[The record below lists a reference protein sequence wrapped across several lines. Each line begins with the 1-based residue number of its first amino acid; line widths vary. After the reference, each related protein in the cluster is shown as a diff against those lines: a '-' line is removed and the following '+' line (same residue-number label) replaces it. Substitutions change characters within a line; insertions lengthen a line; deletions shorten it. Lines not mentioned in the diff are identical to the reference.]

1 MIRKDVV
8 LWAEWSPKMIAAYNL
23 KQTGNN
29 HYNGPCP
36 KCSGHDRFYISE
48 KNGALLFNC
57 NQGCEFKQLV
67 EIMRNDSTYPKQQA
81 TDAFTR
87 TPTRTSDFSQPL
99 YHERKGVELIDAQLE
114 GSNLRIPILDAS
126 EQHVGWQTISPDGT
140 KRFDKDMKIDG
151 CFAVLNGP
159 VEGTVYLCEGYATG
173 ASVVAATGRPVIHCL
188 SSSNL
193 PKVAT
198 VLAKIRPNARLIVA
212 ADNDNAGLDA
222 ANKTGL
228 PWTAPSQTGAD
239 WNDRHQAV
247 GAETLKTE
255 LMLNLKQPG
264 ATKKASL
271 LVKASD
277 YKLTKPE
284 YWVEGIIEKDAL
296 TFMVGASGC
305 GKTFVAT
312 DIATSIGLGVDY
324 HGRQIK
330 QGHVIISAGEGQDG
344 QVARLRAATEHKG
357 KKLEDADIYLAQ
369 QAVVFADENAI
380 AALCQEIEE
389 NHKDKIAVII
399 IDTMARAMVGTD
411 ENSSKD
417 MSAFIHQCDHLR
429 ERFGCSIIIVHHTG
443 HEGSRGR
450 GSSAR
455 YAAADAEIIIKA
467 EGGKI
472 GTGGKICMSFEKTK
486 NAKMPAS
493 LYFSTAPL
501 SLFDDEAEAFDTL
514 VLNAVDAPEQ
524 ANKNTKLTTGE
535 TMALKTFKAAQWA
548 KTPDIENVATTK
560 VELEEWRE
568 HFRRQHTGNTDKS
581 KDAVFSRNRQD
592 LVNKGYLTVEDNIYS
607 LGNMTTS

>member
-1 MIRKDVV
+1 MSQNIRVS
-8 LWAEWSPKMIAAYNL
+8 WAEWSPRMIDKYHL
-23 KQTGNN
+23 KKTGKN

-36 KCSGHDRFYISE
+36 QCGGHDRFFISE

-57 NQGCEFKQLV
+57 NQSCEFKQLV
-67 EIMRNDSTYPKQQA
+67 EIMRNDSTYPKHQA
-81 TDAFTR
+81 ADALTQ
-87 TPTRTSDFSQPL
+87 TPTRASDFSQLL
-99 YHERKGVELIDAQLE
+99 YHERKEIELIDAQLE
-114 GSNLRIPILDAS
+114 GSNLRISILDAS

-140 KRFDKDMKIDG
+140 KRFDKGMQTDG
-151 CFAVLNGP
+151 CFAILKGP
-159 VEGTVYLCEGYATG
+159 IEGTVYLCEGYATA
-173 ASVVAATGRPVIHCL
+173 ASVVAATGCPAIHCL
-188 SSSNL
+188 SASNL
-193 PKVAT
+193 PKVAPI
-198 VLAKIRPNARLIVA
+198 LAKIAPEAKLIIA
-212 ADNDNAGLDA
+212 ADNDKPGLDA
-222 ANKTGL
+222 ANQTGL

-239 WNDRHQAV
+239 WNDRHQAA
-247 GAETLKTE
+247 GADTVKAE
-255 LMLNLKQPG
+255 LTRNLRLPG
-264 ATKKASL
+264 TAKRERL

-284 YWVEGIIEKDAL
+284 YWVEGIIEKNAL

-324 HGRQIK
+324 HARQVQ
-330 QGHVIISAGEGQDG
+330 QGHVIVSAGEGQDG
-344 QVARLRAATEHKG
+344 QVARLRAAAEHKG
-357 KKLEDADIYLAQ
+357 KELEDADIYLAK
-369 QAVVFADENAI
+369 QAVVFADENAV

-389 NHKDKIAVII
+389 NHKGKVAVII

-429 ERFGCSIIIVHHTG
+429 EQFDCSIIVVHHTG

-467 EGGKI
+467 EGGKV

-486 NAKMPAS
+486 NAKTPAS
-493 LYFSTAPL
+493 LYFSTETRL
-501 SLFDDEAEAFDTL
+501 LHDEKAETFDTL

-535 TMALKTFKAAQWA
+535 TMALKTFKAAQLA

-592 LVNKGYLTVEDNIYS
+592 LVNKGYLTVENNIYS

>member
-1 MIRKDVV
+1 VNQKYNIS
-8 LWAEWSPKMIAAYNL
+8 WAEWSPRMINKYHL
-23 KQTGNN
+23 KKTGKN

-36 KCSGHDRFYISE
+36 QCGGKDRFYISE
-48 KNGALLFNC
+48 QNGALLFNC

-67 EIMRNDSTYPKQQA
+67 QVLRSDGTYPERQK
-81 TDAFTR
+81 DDEFTPSPSKNFD
-87 TPTRTSDFSQPL
+87 THPKL
-99 YHERKGVELIDAQLE
+99 YHERKGIDLIDAQLD
-114 GSNLRIPILDAS
+114 GTSLRISILDPS
-126 EQHVGWQTISPDGT
+126 EQHVGFQTISPDGT
-140 KRFDKDMKIDG
+140 KRFDKSMQTDS

-159 VEGTVYLCEGYATG
+159 IEGTVYLCKGYATA
-173 ASVVAATGRPVIHCL
+173 ASVVAATGCPAIHCL
-188 SSSNL
+188 SASNL
-193 PKVAT
+193 PKV
-198 VLAKIRPNARLIVA
+198 VPILAKIAPNAKLVIA
-212 ADNDNAGLDA
+212 ADNDKPGLDA
-222 ANKTGL
+222 ANQTGL

-247 GAETLKTE
+247 GAETVKAE
-255 LMLNLKQPG
+255 LTRNLKQPG
-264 ATKKASL
+264 ATKKARL

-284 YWVEGIIEKDAL
+284 YWVEGIIEKNAL

-324 HGRQIK
+324 HARQVQ
-330 QGHVIISAGEGQDG
+330 QGHVIVSAGEGQDG
-344 QVARLRAATEHKG
+344 QVARLRAAAEHKG
-357 KKLEDADIYLAQ
+357 KELEDADIYLAK
-369 QAVVFADENAI
+369 QAVVFADENAV

-389 NHKDKIAVII
+389 NHKGKVAVII

-429 ERFGCSIIIVHHTG
+429 ERFGCSIIVVHHTG

-486 NAKMPAS
+486 NARTPTS
-493 LYFSTAPL
+493 LYFSTETRL
-501 SLFDDEAEAFDTL
+501 LYDEDAETFDTL
-514 VLNAVDAPEQ
+514 VLNAVDAPEPSEKIQ
-524 ANKNTKLTTGE
+524 QLTDGE
-535 TMALKTFKAAQWA
+535 TMAFNTFKDAQRA
-548 KTPDIENVATTK
+548 KNPDTDNVASTK
-560 VELEEWRE
+560 VHLDDWRE
-568 HFRRQHTGNTDKS
+568 PFRRQHTGNNDKS
-581 KDAVFSRNRQD
+581 KDVVFSRNRQA
-592 LVNKGYLTVEDNIYS
+592 LVIKGYLTVENDIYS
-607 LGNMTTS
+607 LGNTATS

>member
-36 KCSGHDRFYISE
+36 KCGGRDRFYIGE
-48 KNGALLFNC
+48 KNDALLFNC

-67 EIMRNDSTYPKQQA
+67 EIMRNEGTYPKQQA
-81 TDAFTR
+81 ADAFTR
-87 TPTRTSDFSQPL
+87 TPTKASDFSQLL
-99 YHERKGVELIDAQLE
+99 YHERKGVELIDAQLD
-114 GSNLRIPILDAS
+114 GSNLRIPISDAS

-140 KRFDKDMKIDG
+140 KRFDKGMQTDG

-198 VLAKIRPNARLIVA
+198 VLAKIRPDARLIVA

-228 PWTAPSQTGAD
+228 PWTAPSQAGAD

-247 GAETLKTE
+247 GADTVKAEFTR
-255 LMLNLKQPG
+255 NLKQPG
-264 ATKKASL
+264 STKKARL
-271 LVKASD
+271 LIKASD
-277 YKLTKPE
+277 YKLRKPE
-284 YWVEGIIEKDAL
+284 YWVEGIIEKNAL
-296 TFMVGASGC
+296 TFMVGASGS
-305 GKTFVAT
+305 GKTFAAT
-312 DIATSIGLGVDY
+312 DLATSVALGVNY
-324 HGRQIK
+324 HGRNVR
-330 QGHVIISAGEGQDG
+330 QGQVIISAGEGKDG
-344 QVARLRAATEHKG
+344 QIARLTAAALHKE
-357 KKLEDADIYLAQ
+357 KTLEDAGVYIAQ
-369 QAVVFADENAI
+369 QTLIFSDENAI
-380 AALCQEIEE
+380 TALCQEIEE
-389 NHKDKIAVII
+389 HHQGEIALIV
-399 IDTMARAMVGTD
+399 IDTMARAMIGND
-411 ENSSKD
+411 ENSAKD
-417 MSAFIHQCDHLR
+417 MSMFVHQCDHLR
-429 ERFGCSIIIVHHTG
+429 ERFGCSVIVVHHTG
-443 HEGSRGR
+443 HDGSRGR

-455 YAAADAEIIIKA
+455 YAAADAEIIVTA
-467 EGGKI
+467 VGGKI
-472 GTGGKICMSFEKTK
+472 GSGGKVCMTFEKTK
-486 NAKMPAS
+486 KTRAPEP
-493 LYFSTAPL
+493 LYFSTEL
-501 SLFDDEAEAFDTL
+501 YLLFNEDAEPFETL
-514 VLNAVDAPEQ
+514 VLNAVAAPEQ
-524 ANKNTKLTTGE
+524 AKENTKLTTGE
-535 TMALKTFKAAQWA
+535 TMALDTFKAAQWT
-548 KTPDIENVATTK
+548 KNPDIENVATTK

-607 LGNMTTS
+607 LGSMTTS

>member
-1 MIRKDVV
+1 VNQKYNIS
-8 LWAEWSPKMIAAYNL
+8 WAEWSPRMINKYHL
-23 KQTGNN
+23 KKNGKN

-36 KCSGHDRFYISE
+36 QCGGKDRFFISE
-48 KNGALLFNC
+48 QNGALLFNC

-67 EIMRNDSTYPKQQA
+67 QVLRSDGTYPERQK
-81 TDAFTR
+81 DDEFTPSPSKNFD
-87 TPTRTSDFSQPL
+87 THPKL
-99 YHERKGVELIDAQLE
+99 YHERKGIDLIDAQLD
-114 GSNLRIPILDAS
+114 GTSLRISILDPS
-126 EQHVGWQTISPDGT
+126 EQHVGFQTISPDGT
-140 KRFDKDMKIDG
+140 KRFDKSMQTDS

-159 VEGTVYLCEGYATG
+159 IEGTVYLCEGYATA
-173 ASVVAATGRPVIHCL
+173 ASVVAATGCPAIHCL
-188 SSSNL
+188 SASNL
-193 PKVAT
+193 PKV
-198 VLAKIRPNARLIVA
+198 VPILAKMAPNAKLVIA
-212 ADNDNAGLDA
+212 ADNDKPGLDA
-222 ANKTGL
+222 ANQTGL

-247 GAETLKTE
+247 GAETVKAE
-255 LMLNLKQPG
+255 LTRNLKQPG
-264 ATKKASL
+264 ATKKARL

-284 YWVEGIIEKDAL
+284 YWVEGIIEKNAL

-324 HGRQIK
+324 HARQVQ
-330 QGHVIISAGEGQDG
+330 QGHVIVSAGEGQDG
-344 QVARLRAATEHKG
+344 QVARLRAAAEHKG
-357 KKLEDADIYLAQ
+357 KELEDADIYLAK
-369 QAVVFADENAI
+369 QAVVFADENAV

-389 NHKDKIAVII
+389 NHKGKVAVII

-429 ERFGCSIIIVHHTG
+429 ERFGCSIIVVHHTG

-486 NAKMPAS
+486 NARTPTS
-493 LYFSTAPL
+493 LYFSTETRL
-501 SLFDDEAEAFDTL
+501 LYDEDAETFDTL
-514 VLNAVDAPEQ
+514 VLNAVDAPEPSEKIQ
-524 ANKNTKLTTGE
+524 QLTDGE
-535 TMALKTFKAAQWA
+535 TMAFNTFKDAQRA
-548 KTPDIENVATTK
+548 KNPDTDNVASTK
-560 VELEEWRE
+560 VHLDDWRE
-568 HFRRQHTGNTDKS
+568 PFRRQHTGNNDKS
-581 KDAVFSRNRQD
+581 KDVVFSRNRQA
-592 LVNKGYLTVEDNIYS
+592 LVIKGYLTVENDIYS
-607 LGNMTTS
+607 LGNTATS

>member
-1 MIRKDVV
+1 MINK
-8 LWAEWSPKMIAAYNL
+8 YHL
-23 KQTGNN
+23 KKNGKN

-36 KCSGHDRFYISE
+36 QCGGKDRFYISE
-48 KNGALLFNC
+48 QNGALLFNC

-67 EIMRNDSTYPKQQA
+67 QVLRSDGTYPERQK
-81 TDAFTR
+81 DDEFTPSPSKNFD
-87 TPTRTSDFSQPL
+87 THPKL
-99 YHERKGVELIDAQLE
+99 YHERKGIDLIDAQLD
-114 GSNLRIPILDAS
+114 GTSLRISILDPS
-126 EQHVGWQTISPDGT
+126 EQHVGFQTISPDGT
-140 KRFDKDMKIDG
+140 KRFDKSMQTDS

-159 VEGTVYLCEGYATG
+159 IEGTVYLCEGYATA
-173 ASVVAATGRPVIHCL
+173 ASVVAATGCPAIHCL
-188 SSSNL
+188 SASNL
-193 PKVAT
+193 PKV
-198 VLAKIRPNARLIVA
+198 VPILAKMAPNAKLVIA
-212 ADNDNAGLDA
+212 ADNDKPGLDA
-222 ANKTGL
+222 ANQTGL

-247 GAETLKTE
+247 GAETLKAE
-255 LMLNLKQPG
+255 LMRNLKQPG
-264 ATKKASL
+264 ATKKARL

-284 YWVEGIIEKDAL
+284 YWVEGIIEKNAL

-324 HGRQIK
+324 HARQVQ
-330 QGHVIISAGEGQDG
+330 QGHVIVSAGEGQDG
-344 QVARLRAATEHKG
+344 QVARLRAAAEHKG
-357 KKLEDADIYLAQ
+357 KELEDADIYLAK
-369 QAVVFADENAI
+369 QAVVFADENAV

-389 NHKDKIAVII
+389 NHKGKVAVII

-429 ERFGCSIIIVHHTG
+429 ERFGCSIIVVHHTG

-486 NAKMPAS
+486 NARTPTS
-493 LYFSTAPL
+493 LYFSTETRL
-501 SLFDDEAEAFDTL
+501 LYDEDAEDFDTL
-514 VLNAVDAPEQ
+514 VLNAVDAPEPSEKIQ
-524 ANKNTKLTTGE
+524 QLTDGE
-535 TMALKTFKAAQWA
+535 TMAFNTFKDAQRA
-548 KTPDIENVATTK
+548 KNPDTDNVASTK
-560 VELEEWRE
+560 VHLDDWRE
-568 HFRRQHTGNTDKS
+568 HFRRQHTGNNDKS
-581 KDAVFSRNRQD
+581 KDVVFSRNRQA
-592 LVNKGYLTVEDNIYS
+592 LVIKGYLTVENDIYS
-607 LGNMTTS
+607 LGNTATS

>member
-1 MIRKDVV
+1 VNQKYNIS
-8 LWAEWSPKMIAAYNL
+8 WAEWSPRMINKYHL
-23 KQTGNN
+23 KKTGKN

-36 KCSGHDRFYISE
+36 QCGGKDRFYISE
-48 KNGALLFNC
+48 QNGALLFNC

-67 EIMRNDSTYPKQQA
+67 QVLRSDGTYPERQK
-81 TDAFTR
+81 DDEFTPSPSKNFD
-87 TPTRTSDFSQPL
+87 THPKL
-99 YHERKGVELIDAQLE
+99 YHERKGIDLIDAQLD
-114 GSNLRIPILDAS
+114 GTSLRISILDPS
-126 EQHVGWQTISPDGT
+126 EQHVGFQTISPDGT
-140 KRFDKDMKIDG
+140 KRFDKSMQTDS

-159 VEGTVYLCEGYATG
+159 IEGTVYLCEGYATA
-173 ASVVAATGRPVIHCL
+173 ASVVAATGCPAIHCL
-188 SSSNL
+188 SASNL
-193 PKVAT
+193 PKV
-198 VLAKIRPNARLIVA
+198 VPILAKMAPNAKLVIA
-212 ADNDNAGLDA
+212 ADNDKPGLDA
-222 ANKTGL
+222 ANQTGL

-247 GAETLKTE
+247 GAETLKAE
-255 LMLNLKQPG
+255 LMRNLKQPG
-264 ATKKASL
+264 ATKKARL

-284 YWVEGIIEKDAL
+284 YWVEGIIEKNAL

-324 HGRQIK
+324 HARQVQ
-330 QGHVIISAGEGQDG
+330 QGHVIVSAGEGQDG
-344 QVARLRAATEHKG
+344 QVARLRAAAEHKG
-357 KKLEDADIYLAQ
+357 KELEDADIYLAK
-369 QAVVFADENAI
+369 QAVVFADENAV

-389 NHKDKIAVII
+389 NHKGKVAVII

-429 ERFGCSIIIVHHTG
+429 ERFGCSIIVVHHTG

-486 NAKMPAS
+486 NARTPTS
-493 LYFSTAPL
+493 LYFSTETRL
-501 SLFDDEAEAFDTL
+501 LYDEDAETFDTL
-514 VLNAVDAPEQ
+514 VLNAVDAPEPSEKIQ
-524 ANKNTKLTTGE
+524 QLTDGE
-535 TMALKTFKAAQWA
+535 TMAFNTFKDAQRA
-548 KTPDIENVATTK
+548 KNPDTDNVASTK
-560 VELEEWRE
+560 VHLDDWRE
-568 HFRRQHTGNTDKS
+568 PFRRQHTGNNDKS
-581 KDAVFSRNRQD
+581 KDVVFSRNRQA
-592 LVNKGYLTVEDNIYS
+592 LVIKGYLTVENDIYS
-607 LGNMTTS
+607 LGNTATS

>member
-1 MIRKDVV
+1 MNQKYNIS
-8 LWAEWSPKMIAAYNL
+8 WAEWSPRMINKYHL
-23 KQTGNN
+23 KKTGKN

-36 KCSGHDRFYISE
+36 QCGGKDRFYISE
-48 KNGALLFNC
+48 QNGALLFNC

-67 EIMRNDSTYPKQQA
+67 QVLRSDGTYPERQK
-81 TDAFTR
+81 DDEFTPSPSKNFD
-87 TPTRTSDFSQPL
+87 THPKL
-99 YHERKGVELIDAQLE
+99 YHERKGIDLIDAQLD
-114 GSNLRIPILDAS
+114 GTSLRISILDPS
-126 EQHVGWQTISPDGT
+126 EQHVGFQTISPDGT
-140 KRFDKDMKIDG
+140 KRFDKSMQTDS

-159 VEGTVYLCEGYATG
+159 IEGTVFLCEGYATA
-173 ASVVAATGRPVIHCL
+173 ASVVAATGCPAIHCL
-188 SSSNL
+188 SASNL
-193 PKVAT
+193 PKV
-198 VLAKIRPNARLIVA
+198 VPILAKMAPNAKLVIA
-212 ADNDNAGLDA
+212 ADNDKPGLDA
-222 ANKTGL
+222 ANQTGL

-247 GAETLKTE
+247 GAETLKAE
-255 LMLNLKQPG
+255 LMRNLKQPG
-264 ATKKASL
+264 ATKKARL

-284 YWVEGIIEKDAL
+284 YWVEGIIEKNAL

-324 HGRQIK
+324 HARQVQ
-330 QGHVIISAGEGQDG
+330 QGHVIVSAGEGQDG
-344 QVARLRAATEHKG
+344 QVARLRAAAEHKG
-357 KKLEDADIYLAQ
+357 KELEDADIYLAK
-369 QAVVFADENAI
+369 QAVVFADENAV

-389 NHKDKIAVII
+389 NHKGKVAVII

-429 ERFGCSIIIVHHTG
+429 ERFGCSIIVVHHTG

-486 NAKMPAS
+486 NARTPTS
-493 LYFSTAPL
+493 LYFSTETRL
-501 SLFDDEAEAFDTL
+501 LYDEDAETFDTL
-514 VLNAVDAPEQ
+514 VLNAVDAPEPSEKIQ
-524 ANKNTKLTTGE
+524 QLTDGE
-535 TMALKTFKAAQWA
+535 TMAFNTFKDAQRA
-548 KTPDIENVATTK
+548 KNPDTDNVASTK
-560 VELEEWRE
+560 VHLDDWRE
-568 HFRRQHTGNTDKS
+568 PFRRQHTGNNDKS
-581 KDAVFSRNRQD
+581 KDVVFSRNRQA
-592 LVNKGYLTVEDNIYS
+592 LVIKGYLTVENDIYS
-607 LGNMTTS
+607 LGNTATS

>member
-1 MIRKDVV
+1 MIQKIRVS
-8 LWAEWSPKMIAAYNL
+8 WADWSPRMIDKYHL
-23 KQTGNN
+23 KKTGKN

-36 KCSGHDRFYISE
+36 QCGGHDRFFISE

-67 EIMRNDSTYPKQQA
+67 EIMRNDGTYPKQQA

-87 TPTRTSDFSQPL
+87 TPTKASDFSQPL
-99 YHERKGVELIDAQLE
+99 YHERKGVELIDAQLD
-114 GSNLRIPILDAS
+114 GSNLRIPISDAS
-126 EQHVGWQTISPDGT
+126 EQNVGWQTISPDGT
-140 KRFDKDMKIDG
+140 KRFDKGMQTDG
-151 CFAVLNGP
+151 CFAILNGP
-159 VEGTVYLCEGYATG
+159 IEGTVYLCEGYATA
-173 ASVVAATGRPVIHCL
+173 ASVVAATGCPAVHCL
-188 SSSNL
+188 SASNL
-193 PKVAT
+193 PKVALI
-198 VLAKIRPNARLIVA
+198 LAKIAPEAKLIIA
-212 ADNDNAGLDA
+212 ADNDKPGLNA
-222 ANKTGL
+222 ANQTGL
-228 PWTAPSQTGAD
+228 PWTAPSENGAD
-239 WNDRHQAV
+239 WNDRLQAE
-247 GAETLKTE
+247 GADTVNAE
-255 LMLNLKQPG
+255 LTRNLKQPG
-264 ATKKASL
+264 TTKKARL

-312 DIATSIGLGVDY
+312 DVATSIGLGIEY
-324 HGRQIK
+324 HGRQVK

-344 QVARLRAATEHKG
+344 QVARLRAAAEHKG
-357 KKLEDADIYLAQ
+357 KRLENAEIYLAK
-369 QAVVFADENAI
+369 QAVVFADENAVL
-380 AALCQEIEE
+380 ALCQEIEE
-389 NHKDKIAVII
+389 NHKGKVAVII

-429 ERFGCSIIIVHHTG
+429 ERFGCSIIVVHHTG

-467 EGGKI
+467 EGGKV

-486 NAKMPAS
+486 NAKTPAS
-493 LYFSTAPL
+493 LYFSTETRL
-501 SLFDDEAEAFDTL
+501 LHDEKAETFDTL

-535 TMALKTFKAAQWA
+535 TMALKTFKAAQLA

-568 HFRRQHTGNTDKS
+568 HFRRQHTGNSDKS
-581 KDAVFSRNRQD
+581 KDTVFSRNRQG

>member
-1 MIRKDVV
+1 VNQKYNIS
-8 LWAEWSPKMIAAYNL
+8 WAEWSPRMINKYHL
-23 KQTGNN
+23 KKNGKN

-36 KCSGHDRFYISE
+36 QCGGKDRFYISE
-48 KNGALLFNC
+48 QNGALLFNC

-67 EIMRNDSTYPKQQA
+67 QVLRSDGTYPERQK
-81 TDAFTR
+81 DDEFTPSPSKNFD
-87 TPTRTSDFSQPL
+87 THPKL
-99 YHERKGVELIDAQLE
+99 YHERKGIDLIDAQLD
-114 GSNLRIPILDAS
+114 GTSLRISILDPS
-126 EQHVGWQTISPDGT
+126 EQHVGFQTISPDGT
-140 KRFDKDMKIDG
+140 KRFDKSMQTDS

-159 VEGTVYLCEGYATG
+159 IEGTVYLCEGYATA
-173 ASVVAATGRPVIHCL
+173 ASVVAATGCPAIHCL
-188 SSSNL
+188 SASNL
-193 PKVAT
+193 PKV
-198 VLAKIRPNARLIVA
+198 VPILAKMAPNAKLVIA
-212 ADNDNAGLDA
+212 ADNDKPGLDA
-222 ANKTGL
+222 ANQTGL

-247 GAETLKTE
+247 GAETLKAE
-255 LMLNLKQPG
+255 LMRNLKQPG
-264 ATKKASL
+264 ATKKARL

-284 YWVEGIIEKDAL
+284 YWVEGIIEKNAL

-324 HGRQIK
+324 HARQVQ
-330 QGHVIISAGEGQDG
+330 QGHVIVSAGEGQDG
-344 QVARLRAATEHKG
+344 QVARLRAAAEHKG
-357 KKLEDADIYLAQ
+357 KELEDADIYLAK
-369 QAVVFADENAI
+369 QAVVFADENAV

-389 NHKDKIAVII
+389 NHKGKVAVII

-429 ERFGCSIIIVHHTG
+429 ERFGCSIIVVHHTG

-486 NAKMPAS
+486 NARTPTS
-493 LYFSTAPL
+493 LYFSTETRL
-501 SLFDDEAEAFDTL
+501 LYDEDAETFDTL
-514 VLNAVDAPEQ
+514 VLNAVDAPEPSEKIQ
-524 ANKNTKLTTGE
+524 QLTDGE
-535 TMALKTFKAAQWA
+535 TMAFNTFKDAQRA
-548 KTPDIENVATTK
+548 KNPDTDNVASTK
-560 VELEEWRE
+560 VHLDDWRE
-568 HFRRQHTGNTDKS
+568 PFRRQHTGNNDKS
-581 KDAVFSRNRQD
+581 KDVVFSRNRQA
-592 LVNKGYLTVEDNIYS
+592 LVIKGYLTVENDIYS
-607 LGNMTTS
+607 LGNTATS